1 MQVLNNAPAFTV
13 WKTYTSNVD
22 HMRKSMSKL
31 SSGLGIQS
39 AGDDPAG
46 LAMSER
52 MRAQYRNSAAAS
64 KAIESTVSYF
74 QTSDSWLQK
83 MHDILGRMAE
93 LAIAANDGTKSTT
106 DRENLQEEFN
116 QMQKEIARIADG
128 TTAAAQYNGEALF
141 QGVKVTVQV
150 GPDSGQE
157 FTTTSI
163 NLKTDS
169 TSTLGSVNGKA
180 VTWKSLV
187 ASAGNVS
194 ISRAS
199 AAGAAVGKV
208 NLGIDFISKKR
219 AIIGAQQSRMTH
231 TLEGLRNYE
240 DNMRAA
246 ESRIRDVD
254 VARET
259 TNFSKYQ
266 ILTQIGTAMLAQANA
281 MPSGVMSL
289 VG

>member
-22 HMRKSMSKL
+22 NMRKSMSKL

-64 KAIESTVSYF
+64 SAIESTVSYF

-93 LAIAANDGTKSTT
+93 LAIAANDGTKSST
-106 DRENLQEEFN
+106 DRSNLQEEFK
-116 QMQKEIARIADG
+116 QMQKEIGRIADG
-128 TTAAAQYNGEALF
+128 SSSAAKYNGEALF
-141 QGVKVTVQV
+141 QGAEVTVQV

-163 NLKTDS
+163 NLTTGDGASIGTQNSAK
-169 TSTLGSVNGKA
+169 
-180 VTWKSLV
+180 VTWASLV
-187 ASAGNVS
+187 ASDGVS
-194 ISRAS
+194 IGVAS
-199 AAGAAVGKV
+199 VAGAVIGKV
-208 NLGIDFISKKR
+208 NLGIDYISKKR
-219 AIIGAQQSRMTH
+219 AVIGAQQSRMTH

-259 TNFSKYQ
+259 TDFSKYQ

-281 MPSGVMSL
+281 LPGGVMTL
-289 VG
+289 IG